1 MKVLIVEDDT
11 LVSSFL
17 SQTLVTGG
25 HDCEVARTGRN
36 GLAAAEA
43 GKPDVIVLD
52 LNLPDITGFEVTELT
67 RERGDSTPILM
78 LTAGAPRGMSPVA

>member
-1 MKVLIVEDDT
+1 MAGREGSV
-11 LVSSFL
+11 
-17 SQTLVTGG
+17 
-25 HDCEVARTGRN
+25 RN

>member
-1 MKVLIVEDDT
+1 
-11 LVSSFL
+11 
-17 SQTLVTGG
+17 
-25 HDCEVARTGRN
+25 
-36 GLAAAEA
+36 LAAAEA